1 MLYLNI
7 LPIPEWK
14 VIKALK
20 KQGGYVEHNS
30 ELDRGE
36 LNTLL
41 LLVQVEQETLA
52 IYKMREKGL
61 QITKD
66 KYMEKL
72 KSIERK
78 IIEQGKLGDFE
89 KMSESKKLKL
99 ELEKETEKRL
109 ELEKDKTNLEDAL
122 EDYKENE

>member
-1 MLYLNI
+1 M
-7 LPIPEWK
+7 
-14 VIKALK
+14 
-20 KQGGYVEHNS
+20 EHNS